1 MASNFQVDVI
11 RRDPSSLYVRIIG
24 DLDGASAYRL
34 LNLIEKDKRRFRKI
48 TIDTNALRKVHAFG
62 SDILGTNM
70 RGLKNS
76 GVDIVFI
83 GRFKKSFVSE

>member
-48 TIDTNALRKVHAFG
+48 TIDTNALRKVHEFG

>member
-1 MASNFQVDVI
+1 MASNFRIDII
-11 RRDPSSLYVRIIG
+11 RKDPRSLYVRVMG

-34 LNLIEKDKRRFRKI
+34 LNLIEKDKHQLRKI

-62 SDILGTNM
+62 SDIVGTNM

-83 GRFKKSFVSE
+83 GRFKRSFVSD

>member
-70 RGLKNS
+70 RGLKNN

>member
-1 MASNFQVDVI
+1 MANNFRVDVL
-11 RRDPSSLYVRIIG
+11 RRDRSCLYIRVIG

-34 LNLIEKDKRRFRKI
+34 LNLIEKDKHSSRKI

-62 SDILGTNM
+62 SDLLETNM
-70 RGLKNS
+70 RTLKNR

-83 GRFKKSFVSE
+83 GRFKGTFSYE